1 MVAQITAIIG
11 PARSGKTARMLA
23 RYRRALAD
31 RVPQSTL
38 WLSPTWRAAAAIRDR
53 LMDGMPEG
61 CLSPAVMTFDQ
72 FAEAVLRA
80 SPEPVRPLSG
90 LAKRQLIRLLVDED
104 IEAGRIQHFLPIAR
118 TGGLV
123 DLICE
128 LIGELKRLDV
138 WPDRFGEACRSRGM
152 TAKDAELLAL
162 YEAYQQ
168 ILNEHHLYDAEG
180 RFWSARRLL
189 REGRQGPFE
198 RLRLVVVDGF
208 TDFTPPQHEILQI
221 LGQWV
226 EELAIALPLST
237 EPRREGLFNKPAR
250 TLEELRRR
258 HPKLMVEEVAR
269 PEKSDWPAMTHL
281 EAHLFANPRRL
292 TPAPCTECV
301 TILAASRQ
309 LGEIERIGSEIKR
322 MLTTGTDATG
332 GRPVRPGEVAVVFRS
347 LGDVE
352 GLVREVF
359 GKLGLP
365 FSLESGQRLD
375 RSTALAALVGL
386 VRLDLEDWP
395 FRGLLAVLSSHY
407 FQPDWPEWRD
417 GLAVVAAERAIRR
430 LQIPRGRAEL
440 LGQLKRE
447 ADRSAGTKEPQPDVA
462 EGRSLVADE
471 RSREARLARAL
482 LGRLKRALDALPK
495 RATLDQWADAWAK
508 LAAATGLL
516 RAIEPDESDDSSG
529 DDGPHA
535 GWRKPGG
542 TTIADAVAWDA
553 LQGALRAGDHLAR
566 SIGRTP
572 PQLDRSEALGALVDT
587 LQSVEVR
594 QRLDES
600 GRVRVLSAASARALR
615 IPYLFFAG
623 LAERS
628 FPPPDR
634 HDRLYSEAER
644 RGLIDRG
651 LPLSARSERNFE
663 EMLLF
668 YEVMTRASRRI
679 SFSYPALDETAQPL
693 SPSPYL
699 EEVDQACG
707 PGRIRRVEVRDLSP
721 VPRDGE
727 PLLAATE
734 FRVKAVAAG
743 LEGNASLLAGLV
755 RCEPRPGL
763 AESVLAGLQMVEA
776 RQDRER
782 FGPAEGMLAGRA
794 AQGEMATRFGP
805 AWTFTATELE
815 QYASCPFQFFLER
828 VLGIEPLE
836 DLELAVDYRA
846 RGRLAHVGLSDFH
859 ERVNALGGGPT
870 SPASLSED
878 DYRRLLEETGER
890 LARRAP
896 GTPLEAALHEVDLR
910 LWTRW
915 AGDYRR
921 QHEEYDQR
929 WHDCQVP
936 LRPAWFEVS
945 FGHATRRSGP
955 LSTERALE
963 LPGAEGAIRI
973 AGRIDRIDAGTVAG
987 RTVFNVLDYKTGSS
1001 TRYTRDAL
1009 TTGTAL
1015 QLPLY
1020 AMAAEELL
1028 LADEQAVPWRAGY
1041 WFLQKDGFKA
1051 SGAIEMY
1058 ACQGGRIEPLPEWD
1072 ELRRRVVG
1080 LVAEIVEEI
1089 RGARFRV
1096 SSADEQCTRFCPFR
1110 TVCRIGHVRSLEK
1123 TWQLTTH
1130 EG

>member
-1 MVAQITAIIG
+1 MMARVIAIIG

-23 RYRRALAD
+23 RYRKALAE

-38 WLSPTWRAAAAIRDR
+38 WLSPTWRAAAATRDR

-72 FAEAVLRA
+72 FAEAVLKA
-80 SPEPVRPLSG
+80 SAEPVRPLSR
-90 LAKRQLIRLLVDED
+90 LAKRQLIRLLVDE
-104 IEAGRIQHFLPIAR
+104 ELQAGRIRHFLPIVR
-118 TGGLV
+118 TGGFV
-123 DLICE
+123 DLVCE
-128 LIGELKRLDV
+128 LISELKRLDV
-138 WPDRFGEACRSRGM
+138 WPDRFRDACRSRGM
-152 TAKDAELLAL
+152 TAKDAELWTL
-162 YEAYQQ
+162 YDAYQQ
-168 ILNEHHLYDAEG
+168 VLNEHHLYDAEG

-189 REGRQGPFE
+189 REGRRGPFE

-226 EELAIALPLST
+226 TELVITLPLSA
-237 EPRREGLFNKPAR
+237 EPRREGLFNKPVR

-258 HPKLMVEEVAR
+258 HPHLIVDEVAR
-269 PEKSDWPAMTHL
+269 PVKSDWPAMAHL
-281 EAHLFANPRRL
+281 EAHLFANPRQL
-292 TPAPCTECV
+292 LPAPDTEGV
-301 TILAASRQ
+301 KILAAPRQ
-309 LGEIERIGSEIKR
+309 LGEIELIASEIKR
-322 MLTTGTDATG
+322 MLTTGTEATG

-359 GKLGLP
+359 GKLGIP
-365 FSLESGQRLD
+365 FGLESGQGLD

-386 VRLDLEDWP
+386 VRLDVEDWP
-395 FRGLLAVLSSHY
+395 FRGLLAVLSNHY
-407 FQPDWPEWRD
+407 FQPDWPEWQD

-440 LGQLKRE
+440 LKQLKRE
-447 ADRSAGTKEPQPDVA
+447 TDRSTGANEPQHAVA
-462 EGRSLVADE
+462 EE
-471 RSREARLARAL
+471 RSRKARLARAL
-482 LGRLKRALDALPK
+482 LARLKRAFDALPE
-495 RATLDQWADAWAK
+495 RATLGQWADAWRK
-508 LAAATGLL
+508 LADTTGLL
-516 RAIEPDESDDSSG
+516 HAIEQDEPSG
-529 DDGPHA
+529 DGGPRA
-535 GWRKPGG
+535 GRPSAGS
-542 TTIADAVAWDA
+542 TTVPDAVAWDT
-553 LQGALRAGDHLAR
+553 LQGALRTGDNLAR
-566 SIGRTP
+566 SLRRTP
-572 PQLDRSEALGALVDT
+572 PELDRSEALAALVDT

-594 QRLDES
+594 ERLDES
-600 GRVRVLSAASARALR
+600 GRVRILSAASARALR

-634 HDRLYSEAER
+634 HDRLYGEAER
-644 RGLIDRG
+644 RRLIDQG

-668 YEVMTRASRRI
+668 YEVMTRASRRL

-693 SPSPYL
+693 SSSPYL

-707 PGRIRRVEVRDLSP
+707 SGRIPRTEVRDLSP
-721 VPRDGE
+721 IPTHDE
-727 PLLAATE
+727 PLSEAEL
-734 FRVKAVAAG
+734 RVRAVSTA
-743 LEGNASLLAGLV
+743 LEGNVSLLAGLV
-755 RCEPRPGL
+755 RREPRPGL
-763 AESVLAGLQMVEA
+763 AESVLAGLRMVEA
-776 RQDRER
+776 RQDRKR

-794 AQGEMATRFGP
+794 AQSEMATRFGP

-815 QYASCPFQFFLER
+815 QYASCPYQFFLER

-836 DLELAVDYRA
+836 DLDLAVDYRA
-846 RGRLAHVGLSDFH
+846 RGRLAHVGLADFH

-870 SPASLSED
+870 SPAALAED
-878 DYRRLLEETGER
+878 DYRRLLEETGKR
-890 LARRAP
+890 LSQRAA
-896 GTPLEAALHEVDLR
+896 GTPLDAALHEVDLR

-915 AGDYRR
+915 ANDYRR
-921 QHEEYDQR
+921 QHRDYDQR
-929 WHDCQVP
+929 WQDCQAP

-945 FGHATRRSGP
+945 FGHSTRRSGP
-955 LSTERALE
+955 LSTDRALE
-963 LPGAEGAIRI
+963 LPAADGVIRI
-973 AGRIDRIDAGTVAG
+973 AGRIDRIDTGTVAG
-987 RTVFNVLDYKTGSS
+987 RTVFNVLDYKTGAS

-1020 AMAAEELL
+1020 AMAAQELL

-1041 WFLQKDGFKA
+1041 WFLQKDGFKPA
-1051 SGAIEMY
+1051 QTLEMY
-1058 ACQGGRIEPLPEWD
+1058 ACQGGRLEPLPEWE

-1080 LVAEIVEEI
+1080 LVAKIVEEI

-1110 TVCRIGHVRSLEK
+1110 TACRIGHVRSLEK
-1123 TWQLTTH
+1123 TWQPTSH